1 MLTPFLIAALLA
13 APAQASLSL
22 ASPDLAELLRRETES
37 AAERNLWLT
46 FRTGQ
51 LATARRAFQRGQYRK
66 SLQLLERWL
75 KRHPKAESVNPVRFL
90 SASAEL
96 RLKRHERCAESFQ
109 RLAADYPA
117 LRDASLLGLARCRL
131 GQGHVASAIDVLEAI
146 PNDSAEAAEADALL
160 VWTRYQSASHAEL
173 LDELS
178 ERHRRNEVL
187 KPVSRYVY
195 GLLLRDAKQISDAA
209 FTFRTLIRD
218 EPLSSFTGPALLDL
232 SALRGQRGFLYSKA
246 ERRVVATMRKR
257 LINYRGYGPDRTLKK
272 LHLALRRVP
281 KSRLKGEVALA
292 RAKASE
298 RHRNWTSAVHRY
310 TQATRDARDTTSRAH
325 AYYGLG
331 DMQNRRGKYRAARA
345 AFGKVAQY
353 AASAEVG
360 EAATFAIADMDA
372 RLGRFHKA
380 RKELTAIMVRNPLT
394 GNRARILWSL
404 GWIHYREANYA
415 EALRLFESLLKEGV
429 RGGVGEGRDRT
440 LYWAGRT
447 ALKTSDAERA
457 RRYFGELLRDYPV
470 NYYTSSLLDF
480 VAIRGFS
487 VKPAAEAT
495 KAVTL
500 GSDAPL
506 VKAEGLAR
514 AGIRNAA
521 RKGLSQYLSSVLPKQ
536 LGRASQ
542 RSFAGSVRLAPIN
555 EPSSQQLERVS
566 ALLEQLNRSGR
577 ARWLRGLQAAGE
589 LPPLTPTQRDK
600 WLKEAHPRP
609 FWYAVRK
616 WGKRHRVDPMLMYAL
631 IRQESQFNPRAIS
644 SADALGLM
652 QIIPP
657 TAKQIAG
664 WLRIRNPSRKSM
676 LEPNLNIRL
685 GSRYLAYLLKRYRG
699 RVAHAIAAYNAGP
712 MRVDRWKRRHQGR
725 PIDEWVEEIPFDET
739 RDYVKRVLSGYIGYR
754 MRFGVENSSVMAT
767 SAPERGRR

>member
-1 MLTPFLIAALLA
+1 MIAPILIVALA
-13 APAQASLSL
+13 AFPAQASLSL

-37 AAERNLWLT
+37 AAERTLWLT
-46 FRTGQ
+46 FRKGQ
-51 LATARRAFQRGQYRK
+51 LAGARRAFQRGQYPK
-66 SLQLLERWL
+66 SLRLLDKWL
-75 KRHPKAESVNPVRFL
+75 KRNAKAESANPVRFL
-90 SASAEL
+90 RASAEL
-96 RLKRHERCAESFQ
+96 RLKRHTACASSFQ
-109 RLAADYPA
+109 KLAGDYPA
-117 LRDASLLGLARCRL
+117 LRDAALLGLARCRL

-146 PNDSAEAAEADALL
+146 PDDSAEAAEADALL
-160 VWTRYQSASHAEL
+160 VWTRYQSASHNEL
-173 LDELS
+173 LAELS
-178 ERHRRNEVL
+178 ERNNRNEVL
-187 KPVSRYVY
+187 KPVSRYVH
-195 GLLLRDAKQISDAA
+195 GLLLRDAKRTNEAA
-209 FTFRTLIRD
+209 YIFRALVRD
-218 EPLSSFTGPALLDL
+218 EPLSAFAGPALLDL
-232 SALRGQRGFLYSKA
+232 SALRGQRGFLYRKA
-246 ERRVVATMRKR
+246 ERRIVSTMRKR
-257 LINYRGYGPDRTLKK
+257 LINYRGFGPDRTLKR
-272 LHLALRRVP
+272 LHHALGSVRN
-281 KSRLKGEVALA
+281 SRLKGEVALA

-298 RHRNWTSAVHRY
+298 KHKNWKSAVHRY
-310 TQATRDARDTTSRAH
+310 SQAARDARDATSRAH

-331 DMQNRRGKYRAARA
+331 DMQNRRGKYSAARS
-345 AFGKVAQY
+345 AFGRVSKY

-380 RKELTAIMVRNPLT
+380 RKSLTGIMVRNPLT

-404 GWIHYREANYA
+404 GWIHYREANYS
-415 EALRLFESLLKEGV
+415 EALRLFESLLQEGV
-429 RGGVGEGRDRT
+429 RGGIGEGRARI

-447 ALKTSDAERA
+447 SLKLGKPAKA
-457 RRYFGELLRDYPV
+457 RLRFGELLRDYPI

-480 VAIRGFS
+480 IAFRGFS
-487 VKPAAEAT
+487 VKSLVAEAST
-495 KAVTL
+495 ERLA
-500 GSDAPL
+500 SDAAL

-514 AGIRNAA
+514 AGMRNAA
-521 RKGLSQYLSSVLPKQ
+521 RKGLGNYLSSVLPEQ

-542 RSFAGSVRLAPIN
+542 RSFAGSIRLAPIN
-555 EPSSQQLERVS
+555 EPSSAQLERVS
-566 ALLEQLNRSGR
+566 SLLQKLNRSGR

-589 LPPLTPTQRDK
+589 LPPLSQGQRLV

-609 FWYAVRK
+609 FWYSVRK
-616 WGKRHRVDPMLMYAL
+616 WGKIHRVDPMLMYAL

-657 TAKQIAG
+657 TAAQIAG
-664 WLRIRNPSRKSM
+664 WLRLRNPSRKSM

-712 MRVDRWKRRHQGR
+712 NRVDRWKRRHGER

-754 MRFGVENSSVMAT
+754 TRYGTDASPVMART
-767 SAPERGRR
+767 KR